1 MKNSLNFIKNQSKEK
16 RKVLRKALAK
26 ELHPRGVI
34 EKTYQKDLVYLLS
47 EIERW
52 RRIKTAIE
60 NTAYREALVRLLT
73 QLMEDPDTEWFDAHE
88 AAKDLALHWFTDR
101 AAQKEVA
108 TLLEK
113 FGLDQ
118 SAVEGE
124 IVRSSLDTIV
134 TLDGRLSSLEERR
147 TKSVR
152 AFAEYRSDLRPCL
165 AASSSAS
172 GSGDGGER
180 KVEK

>member
-1 MKNSLNFIKNQSKEK
+1 LRKLILRSKEK
-16 RKVLRKALAK
+16 HKVLRKALA
-26 ELHPRGVI
+26 EEIEPSGEI
-34 EKTYQKDLVYLLS
+34 EKMYLKDLVHLQS

-60 NTAYREALVRLLT
+60 NTDYREAMEKLLT
-73 QLMEDPDTEWFDAHE
+73 RLMEDPDTEWFDANV
-88 AAKDLALHWFTDR
+88 AARDLASRWFTDQ

-108 TLLEK
+108 TLLKK
-113 FGLDQ
+113 FGLGQ

-134 TLDGRLSSLEERR
+134 TLDGRLASLEERR
-147 TKSVR
+147 TKAVR
-152 AFAEYRSDLRPCL
+152 ALAEYRSDLRPRL

-172 GSGDGGER
+172 GSGDGGKR
-180 KVEK
+180 KLKK